1 MPSKSR
7 LTIFLP
13 EGIGL
18 VSKFSKA
25 TRRLVRVKSGSLQ
38 DGEILLQLT
47 LKELKAIRKM
57 SKEMGQPRPEL
68 FKDAKSQYDE

>member
-1 MPSKSR
+1 MPPKSR
-7 LTIFLP
+7 LTVSLP

-25 TRRLVRVKSGSLQ
+25 SRRLVRVKSTSLQ
-38 DGEILLQLT
+38 EGELYLQLT
-47 LKELKAIRKM
+47 LKELKAIRRV